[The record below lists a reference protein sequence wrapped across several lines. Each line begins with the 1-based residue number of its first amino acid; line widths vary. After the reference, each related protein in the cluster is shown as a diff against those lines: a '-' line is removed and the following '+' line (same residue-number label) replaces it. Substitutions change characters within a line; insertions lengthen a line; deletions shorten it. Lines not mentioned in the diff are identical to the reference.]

1 MPSSR
6 GVELTMFVSVTP
18 VRPSDVNE
26 LCRRGNGEHTVV
38 PRVKQLA
45 LRGEPLDPQRPARS

>member
-6 GVELTMFVSVTP
+6 GVELTMFVSVTK
-18 VRPSDVNE
+18 VATRGVNE
-26 LCRRGNGEHTVV
+26 LCRRGNGEHTVG

-45 LRGEPLDPQRPARS
+45 LRVRVA